1 MFVVRSGGPAA
12 SQPPEGG
19 INPRTKRALA
29 EMVGE
34 VTGGRRFVKACVA
47 PIPSLHLTGTSQQ
60 QATRRS
66 AYAPCRSTKPLASGL
81 GATPAAPGRST
92 AATTGAGKEPVPT
105 AVLATALVLLQG
117 TSGYPSPTRSRRRS
131 PTCGGNWCSIA
142 SAPPSRRSRRGR
154 AGVPRAAHRA
164 HGWWPR
170 YSDPI
175 GRLLVRAGPR
185 VRAPCMYSFRASSYA
200 HGRSLLP
207 TAAQGRD
214 PPLVGSARHLG
225 APRGGAG
232 RPGAAG

>member
-105 AVLATALVLLQG
+105 AVLATALVLQG
-117 TSGYPSPTRSRRRS
+117 TSGCPSPTRSRRRS
-131 PTCGGNWCSIA
+131 PTCGGNWCCA
-142 SAPPSRRSRRGR
+142 TEPAFAQGACRRSASGSSRTTWMGP
-154 AGVPRAAHRA
+154 AEVTPT
-164 HGWWPR
+164 
-170 YSDPI
+170 PI

-200 HGRSLLP
+200 HGHPLLL

-225 APRGGAG
+225 APRGRAG